1 MYVNLLGGQDEL
13 VFDGGSFV
21 MNAAGE
27 VVQRVRAVQGR
38 IVAVDVDLVDGKAVP
53 RPAHIEPPLSEEA
66 SVYSA
71 LVLGVRDYVGK
82 HASPASCSDCPAA
95 SIRR

>member
-27 VVQRVRAVQGR
+27 VVQRVAPF
-38 IVAVDVDLVDGKAVP
+38 K
-53 RPAHIEPPLSEEA
+53 EA
-66 SVYSA
+66 LY
-71 LVLGVRDYVGK
+71 
-82 HASPASCSDCPAA
+82 ASR
-95 SIRR
+95 SI